1 MRFTKEM
8 LAAKEGIHSARH
20 DPDCRL
26 PRHDAVRQERPG
38 VRSVRDFA
46 SVSTHLLSRSP
57 RPRAGS
63 EHASLRHRSK

>member
-8 LAAKEGIHSARH
+8 LAAKKESIRRGMILTADRPVTTPFAKSAPAS
-20 DPDCRL
+20 DL
-26 PRHDAVRQERPG
+26 SE
-38 VRSVRDFA
+38 FA